1 MKQKVLLA
9 ISLLM
14 AACNTYALPLEG
26 GKVIKHTET
35 IAPNTQLTFKQGINN
50 KYDLLKSKLN
60 FKSKDASQA
69 FIQVIQQM
77 GEIKKDIVG
86 RTIIEANPSN
96 YVMLYNETQKVK
108 EYKITH
114 AICIG
119 LIGQSTTTCSG
130 ASNIIIVNQDQ
141 LFHDRMIPV
150 FETILAPGNYFAVL
164 ATTIEPSDNTDITEV
179 YDFKEFT
186 VAN

>member
-9 ISLLM
+9 LGLLI

-35 IAPNTQLTFKQGINN
+35 ISPNTQLTFKQGINN

-60 FKSKDASQA
+60 LKSRDSSHS
-69 FIQVIQQM
+69 FIQVIQQI

-96 YVMLYNETQKVK
+96 YMLLYNESEKAKV
-108 EYKITH
+108 YKITH
-114 AICIG
+114 EICIA
-119 LIGQSTTTCSG
+119 LMGQPTTTCSG
-130 ASNIIIVNQDQ
+130 ASDIINVEPNQM
-141 LFHDRMIPV
+141 FHDHMIPV
-150 FETILAPGNYFAVL
+150 FETILDSGDYFAVL
-164 ATTIEPSDNTDITEV
+164 ATTIESDDKTGVTEV
-179 YDFKEFT
+179 YDFKDFT
-186 VAN
+186 IAN